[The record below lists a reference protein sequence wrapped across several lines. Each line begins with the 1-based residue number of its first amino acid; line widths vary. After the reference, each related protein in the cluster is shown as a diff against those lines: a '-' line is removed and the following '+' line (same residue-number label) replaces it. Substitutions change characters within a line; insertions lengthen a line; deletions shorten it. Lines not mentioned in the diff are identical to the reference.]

1 LDPVLDPVAD
11 IDEPIVDSVFDL
23 LDPMPDNTVD
33 PNLEPIRFRIED
45 STPEPLNN
53 ETSADPSLEPVLEP
67 VADDVFA
74 QSIFEFDSS
83 PIVEPVCESPVLDF
97 DSSTRDGVFTCCS
110 SGSEL
115 SLSSLDPQKSIS

>member
-1 LDPVLDPVAD
+1 
-11 IDEPIVDSVFDL
+11 
-23 LDPMPDNTVD
+23 MPDNTVD

-53 ETSADPSLEPVLEP
+53 ETSADPSLEPV
-67 VADDVFA
+67 ADDVFA

-83 PIVEPVCESPVLDF
+83 PIVELVCESPVLDF
-97 DSSTRDGVFTCCS
+97 DSSTRDGVFTSCS

-115 SLSSLDPQKSIS
+115 CLSFLDPQQSIS